1 MEPLVDK
8 SGRNAARGALL
19 APLLLLGPLVIA
31 LDRLDVAGE
40 LTLFVLAGLAL
51 IPLSWLI
58 GEATDNLA
66 LHTGPGIGGFL
77 NATFGNAPELIIAI
91 VAIADGLTEIV
102 RASLVGSVAGNLLL
116 VLGFTLLF
124 GRKGAIDRQSA
135 YVSLGLVSFA
145 TVLVLVAAV
154 PGFHG
159 NPDRRSLAELS
170 LPIAALLLIVRV
182 AVTRRALRRQRQ
194 LQASAEAAGPCPQLS
209 SCSGWRRS

>member
-8 SGRNAARGALL
+8 SGRNAARRALL

-124 GRKGAIDRQSA
+124 GRKGAIDLQSA
-135 YVSLGLVSFA
+135 YVSLGLVGFA

-182 AVTRRALRRQRQ
+182 TVTRRALRRQRQ
-194 LQASAEAAGPCPQLS
+194 LQVLDLPDRLS
-209 SCSGWRRS
+209 